1 MRKRARVEPESHD
14 RADRHSHIF
23 VESGPNWT
31 SHVFPDY
38 SQLLADRTVNG
49 CEHFHLMQLVSVR
62 VREVRVTA
70 VCGGFAD
77 QDRCSKRAVVRS
89 RLKESTFVVGSGDR
103 QQQQRRDDDE
113 DSTSNAILI

>member
-1 MRKRARVEPESHD
+1 MTGRIATLTSSWNLAPT
-14 RADRHSHIF
+14 
-23 VESGPNWT
+23 GPLM
-31 SHVFPDY
+31 Y
-38 SQLLADRTVNG
+38 SRITLNFSRIGQSTG

-103 QQQQRRDDDE
+103 QQQQRGDDDE
-113 DSTSNAILI
+113 DSTSNAILISWIM